1 MKTKLLRSVIIICM
15 LTVMLCGCTK
25 KNETV
30 IDTQTSEEKDADDGG
45 MNAINPWHECSQKEA
60 KDIVPRLFKAPEGAT
75 NISWS
80 TMDAKDDAQPMV
92 QMSFDLS
99 GTSFN
104 AREQLVSKEEIT
116 DISGMYY
123 DWQAVDKVKL
133 ANWGEGNMTGEVH
146 AFNGD
151 DEDAQLIL
159 WFDIEIGAAY
169 SLSATGPDLDGL
181 DIQAVAEQMYDP
193 SSEEDIPDS
202 EDYDE
207 NEHVY
212 LDISGCDT
220 FTQIIDKK
228 LTEGMGYVNTD
239 IGDTNVLMVT
249 SYVYDNNAGENDPF
263 WAAIDAEIY
272 YYDEDGSIRCMG
284 YVTSGGT
291 AYPLA
296 IANGKLYVGNNH
308 GMAKYIADPD
318 LGLVLID
325 DEAWVEY
332 DSDGKETYYHRS
344 DTKGSLGDENGV
356 VKDDSIMNSYFDEY
370 FDADVLYFDK
380 IVKN

>member
-1 MKTKLLRSVIIICM
+1 MM
-15 LTVMLCGCTK
+15 AFWLCACTK
-25 KNETV
+25 ETEA
-30 IDTQTSEEKDADDGG
+30 IQDTQTNESTEEKDGG
-45 MNAINPWHECSQKEA
+45 EKAINPWHECTKEEA
-60 KDIVPRLFKAPEGAT
+60 YQAVPNLFKAPKDASDIT
-75 NISWS
+75 WS
-80 TMDAKDDAQPMV
+80 MMDAKGEEYNSPLV
-92 QMSFDLS
+92 QMTFVMS
-99 GTSFN
+99 GTSFC
-104 AREQLVSKEEIT
+104 AREQLVSGEEIT

-123 DWQAVDKVKL
+123 DWQLTDSVKM
-133 ANWGEGNMTGEVH
+133 ANWGEGNMTGQARAYH
-146 AFNGD
+146 SD

-159 WFDIEIGAAY
+159 WFDIETGAAY

-181 DIQAVAEQMYDP
+181 DIQAVAEQMYDG
-193 SSEEDIPDS
+193 SEFSGADVS
-202 EDYDE
+202 EDPDE
-207 NEHVY
+207 GEHVY

-228 LTEGMGYVNTD
+228 LTEGMGYINTD
-239 IGDTNVLMVT
+239 IGDTNVFMVT
-249 SYVYDNNAGENDPF
+249 SYVYDNNAGEGDPF

-284 YVTSGGT
+284 YVSAGGT

-296 IANGKLYVGNNH
+296 IKNGKLYVGNNH
-308 GMAKYIADPD
+308 GMAKYTADPD
-318 LGLVLID
+318 LGLILID

-344 DTKGSLGDENGV
+344 DTKGSAGDENGV

-370 FDADVLYFDK
+370 FDAEVLYFDK

>member
-1 MKTKLLRSVIIICM
+1 M
-15 LTVMLCGCTK
+15 LTVFLCACTNK
-25 KNETV
+25 TEAV
-30 IDTQTSEEKDADDGG
+30 DETQTSDMSSADDGG
-45 MNAINPWHECSQKEA
+45 QNAINPWHECSEKEA
-60 KDIVPRLFKAPEGAT
+60 SDIVPRLFKAPDGAT
-75 NISWS
+75 NINWS
-80 TMDAKDDAQPMV
+80 VMDANKDVQPLV
-92 QMSFDLS
+92 QMSFELS
-99 GTSFN
+99 GTGFN
-104 AREQLVSKEEIT
+104 AREQLVGKDEIS

-123 DWQAVDKVKL
+123 EWQLVDKVKL
-133 ANWGEGNMTGEVH
+133 ANWGEGNMEGEVY

-159 WFDIEIGAAY
+159 WFDIETGAAY
-169 SLSATGPDLDGL
+169 SLSASGPDLDGL

-193 SSEEDIPDS
+193 SKEQGEPDF

-228 LTEGMGYVNTD
+228 LTDGMGYINTD
-239 IGDTNVLMVT
+239 IGDTNVLMVA
-249 SYVYDNNAGENDPF
+249 SYVYDNNGGEKEDPF

-272 YYDEDGSIRCMG
+272 YYDEDGTIRCMG
-284 YVTSGGT
+284 YVTCGGT

-318 LGLVLID
+318 LGLILID

-332 DSDGKETYYHRS
+332 DSNGKETYYHRS

-370 FDADVLYFDK
+370 FGADVLYFDK